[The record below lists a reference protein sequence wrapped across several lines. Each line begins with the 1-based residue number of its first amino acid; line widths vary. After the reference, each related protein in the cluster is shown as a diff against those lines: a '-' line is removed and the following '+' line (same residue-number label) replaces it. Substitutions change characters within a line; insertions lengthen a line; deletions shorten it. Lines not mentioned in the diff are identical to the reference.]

1 MFTSNRIFILFYFLF
16 FWNSLI
22 SNSYRSDLRK
32 GTIFLNGLLIVTL
45 NWRVVSLPD
54 WVPRLS
60 SNLLERSL
68 EVSEG
73 LEISH
78 YLIQTSDW
86 PDWTSQLILI
96 CWILLVPNFLLY
108 NSLQFWWSSII
119 IWDFLDC
126 MIRRS
131 LISSYR
137 DPSLQQSNPRLV

>member
-16 FWNSLI
+16 FWNSSI
-22 SNSYRSDLRK
+22 SNSYRSDMRK

-108 NSLQFWWSSII
+108 NSLQLWWSSII

>member
-1 MFTSNRIFILFYFLF
+1 MFTSNRIFILNLV

-96 CWILLVPNFLLY
+96 CWILLVPKFLLY
-108 NSLQFWWSSII
+108 NSLQLRWSSII